1 MLLEGRG
8 NAACVVSSIE
18 PEENGKTNTVLSW
31 KSGRSSNG
39 TSYFQTKKEPTKNQK
54 KQRCIF
60 YSIREAKLPFISKKM
75 VFENFE
81 PGKKLS
87 QQYVI
92 SIHFKRKQA

>member
-8 NAACVVSSIE
+8 SAACLVSSIK
-18 PEENGKTNTVLSW
+18 PEENGGGKILYCHERVAGVAMGLHIFKQTN
-31 KSGRSSNG
+31 
-39 TSYFQTKKEPTKNQK
+39 KNQK
-54 KQRCIF
+54 KQRCTF

-75 VFENFE
+75 VFEKFE

-92 SIHFKRKQA
+92 FIHFKRKQA

>member
-1 MLLEGRG
+1 M
-8 NAACVVSSIE
+8 
-18 PEENGKTNTVLSW
+18 ENKILYCHERVAGVAMGLYIFKQKKKKT
-31 KSGRSSNG
+31 
-39 TSYFQTKKEPTKNQK
+39 TKNQK
-54 KQRCIF
+54 KQRCTF